1 MKVDDIKNTITMM
14 ERGKPRRGNCAIGAI
29 MATSFLHAIIS
40 TIERLPVSESAP
52 ISRDDQ
58 QASVELEVRNLFPLD
73 SGSRRQLM
81 ADYLTATST
90 SALDFYQDQK
100 VLRISTDCPDLDW
113 ITGPIYEADMAGD
126 GNRVISQEEFV
137 TFSDAVSGGYLTSIG
152 RAKNFL
158 DMPLS
163 LQETYLV
170 LSCLCELYEGQP
182 WGGEGC
188 CTVDA
193 NTNNDQ
199 IGIRTEGTA
208 PDEKLTRV
216 QRDYFRYVCG
226 TMSESL
232 ETIGAELVAP
242 PTPAP
247 TTAPTKA
254 PTPEPTAK
262 PTKRPTRSP
271 TPSPTVNPTE
281 EPSAYPT
288 KSPVTF
294 PTTSSPTKVPTITP
308 TFGPTEAL
316 TDTPTRAAPMTIAPT
331 TSSPIISPP
340 TSTFIPTDIAPT
352 LSPSTN
358 PVSPTSS
365 PKPTDTFTPTTA
377 TKAPVFIPLVP
388 TSSPFPTAETK
399 APVSVPREPT
409 ASPAS
414 AEPTT
419 PIPTQSPTSS
429 SAPSISSS
437 PSAAPSVSSQLTSS
451 PRPTTETKAPVVA
464 PVDPTTSPTSMLPT
478 VPSPTQSPTITSAP
492 SISSAPVGPTASP
505 TQSPISSVTISP
517 TRTEI
522 TSPFPTETPSSLL
535 TIFPTISPTTSFPT
549 IGFPSFLPTTPHPT
563 QTPSDSIAPSLS
575 TMPSFHPSLSFQPS
589 SSSEPSAPTSS
600 PSYSPTNE
608 AFTGDVPVPIQF
620 IASLQGQITA
630 EEVMSGTTNQVKALL
645 EESLLELSAEVVAEE
660 FARKLTQRL
669 GGESERRRKLL
680 VEAWNAT
687 VDSAENVACPEG
699 LPCEAPVG
707 SDCINF
713 NTTIV
718 LILVNERNK
727 DGVIRTFQNSMN
739 EKISDGWLYENFSL
753 EEALRPPPNPSL
765 APSPANVPGGNKPDD
780 SGEIESRELSTGAI
794 VGIVIAAVALVY
806 GIALSAIY
814 NRRRRAKDDDE
825 YDLEGQPVSDSEILQ
840 DLGPATSGNKPKGV
854 DDSWS
859 VDDSEANTESNT
871 SQDRLLNDALSSSR
885 TAPALGNIDDESE
898 SEFSEIDSVFSFN
911 VSSAP
916 VEDPDALKSSPL
928 AAVAMASTLVAS
940 QSSSRLSSSTSQP
953 RVGSSSLDIQNDG
966 IDSAAASDT
975 GLTSSPA
982 LGGGSGGIVGAS
994 PSDDGGLSAGATA
1007 AVVATAGVMAAG
1019 AYAAT
1024 RTPRKE
1030 DDDTEGGTEKL
1041 PDDLSSPAKN
1051 LDELDAAIEAG
1062 NWGAVG
1068 ALAAT
1073 LAADGRGVPQNEK
1086 KVRSVASIKS
1096 EESGRSGSRGSS
1108 TGPSTL
1114 DQARALEIDKLVE
1127 AGDWQGVVL
1136 AAARFEADQ
1145 TMDGESFS
1153 ASASQSSRYTGS
1165 ASSAVTPRS
1174 MATTDQSSTNI
1185 SSGRS
1190 QAEIRAEVEALV
1202 RRVVPEEADNVDE
1215 MLTQFKGREEELVET
1230 LRRMQERAIASR
1242 ARLAV
1247 QKSAKLEARARA
1259 VSPGPGSMQRG
1270 SASIGSGSFA
1280 GSATSR
1286 KSELEQAI
1294 ETGNWQAVGA
1304 AAQKMSDSS
1313 VGSLSVEEKARM
1325 MEAISRSPG
1334 FSTPGSRRE
1343 EVNLDQLIEKG
1354 DWPGVIAAAKKASET
1369 SDPGLGNMTK
1379 EEQEAL
1385 AQASMWQEIANQSKQ
1400 EGRKDPAGAGDAAAW
1415 AIQRS
1420 LHALNTPDSKQSHI
1434 RTINDI
1440 ADEESSEASQYES
1453 SSYSHSASK
1462 SYNADDY
1469 RRGV

>member
-1 MKVDDIKNTITMM
+1 MK
-14 ERGKPRRGNCAIGAI
+14 ERGTPRSGNSAIGAI
-29 MATSFLHAIIS
+29 LATSFLNAII
-40 TIERLPVSESAP
+40 TGIEKIPVSESAS
-52 ISRDDQ
+52 ISWDDRS
-58 QASVELEVRNLFPLD
+58 ASAELEARKLFPVEIR
-73 SGSRRQLM
+73 SRRQLM
-81 ADYLTATST
+81 GDYLPATST
-90 SALDFYQDQK
+90 SSINFYQDPK

-113 ITGPIYEADMAGD
+113 ITGPIFEADMAGD
-126 GNRVISQEEFV
+126 GNRVLSQEEFV
-137 TFSDAVSGGYLTSIG
+137 TFSDAVSGGYLSSIG
-152 RAKNFL
+152 RADNFL

-170 LSCLCELYEGQP
+170 LSCLCELYNGQP

-188 CTVDA
+188 CTVDS

-242 PTPAP
+242 PTPSP
-247 TTAPTKA
+247 TTAPTRA
-254 PTPEPTAK
+254 PTPEPTTK
-262 PTKRPTRSP
+262 PTKRPTRPP
-271 TPSPTVNPTE
+271 TPSPTENPTE
-281 EPSAYPT
+281 GPSADPT

-294 PTTSSPTKVPTITP
+294 PTTSSPTAIPTEGPTLPPTANPSGSPIGSPTKQPTGEPTIIP
-308 TFGPTEAL
+308 TFGPTEAV
-316 TDTPTRAAPMTIAPT
+316 TDTPTRLAPGSIAPS

-340 TSTFIPTDIAPT
+340 SATFSPTIIVPT
-352 LSPSTN
+352 LSPSTI
-358 PVSPTSS
+358 PIAPTSS

-377 TKAPVFIPLVP
+377 TKAPVLIPLVP

-399 APVSVPREPT
+399 APASVPKEPT

-414 AEPTT
+414 PEPTT
-419 PIPTQSPTSS
+419 TPPTQSPTFTSS
-429 SAPSISSS
+429 PSVSSS
-437 PSAAPSVSSQLTSS
+437 PSAAPSVSSEPTSS
-451 PRPTTETKAPVVA
+451 SKPTTETQAPVLVS
-464 PVDPTTSPTSMLPT
+464 VDPTPSPISLLPT
-478 VPSPTQSPTITSAP
+478 MPSPTQSPTITSAP
-492 SISSAPVGPTASP
+492 SKSSAPSGPTTSP
-505 TQSPISSVTISP
+505 TQTPITSLTISP
-517 TRTEI
+517 TRPDNM
-522 TSPFPTETPSSLL
+522 SPFPTETPSIPRTNL
-535 TIFPTISPTTSFPT
+535 PTSGTVSPSTSSPST
-549 IGFPSFLPTTPHPT
+549 IGFPSFLPTTSHPT
-563 QTPSDSIAPSLS
+563 QSPSDSFTPSTS
-575 TMPSFHPSLSFQPS
+575 TMPSVSPSLSFQPS
-589 SSSEPSAPTSS
+589 ISSEPSAPTSS

-608 AFTGDVPVPIQF
+608 AFTGEVSVPIKF
-620 IASLQGQITA
+620 IASLQGQVTA
-630 EEVMSGTTNQVKALL
+630 DEVMKGTTNQVKTLL
-645 EESLLELSAEVVAEE
+645 ETSLLDLSAEVVAEE
-660 FARKLTQRL
+660 FARKLTLRHDD
-669 GGESERRRKLL
+669 EPEHRRKLY

-687 VDSAENVACPEG
+687 VDSAQDVGCPEG
-699 LPCEAPVG
+699 LPCEAPIG
-707 SDCINF
+707 SECIDF

-727 DGVIRTFQNSMN
+727 DEVIRTFQNSMN
-739 EKISDGWLYENFSL
+739 EKISNGWLYDNFPL
-753 EEALRPPPNPSL
+753 GEALQPPPNPSL
-765 APSPANVPGGNKPDD
+765 APSPANIPGGNKPDD

-794 VGIVIAAVALVY
+794 VGIIIAAVALVY

-814 NRRRRAKDDDE
+814 NRRRRARDDDE
-825 YDLEGQPVSDSEILQ
+825 FDLEGQPVSDSEIVQ
-840 DLGPATSGNKPKGV
+840 DLGPASSANQPKDV
-854 DDSWS
+854 NDSWS

-871 SQDRLLNDALSSSR
+871 SRDRLLSDAKSSSR
-885 TAPALGNIDDESE
+885 LAPALGNLDDESE
-898 SEFSEIDSVFSFN
+898 SEFSEIDSVLSSN

-916 VEDPDALKSSPL
+916 VEDPEALKSSPL

-940 QSSSRLSSSTSQP
+940 QSSGRLSSSTSQP
-953 RVGSSSLDIQNDG
+953 PVGSSSPEIQNESTDSDVISDNVHLRSPIPEGG
-966 IDSAAASDT
+966 I
-975 GLTSSPA
+975 
-982 LGGGSGGIVGAS
+982 GGIVGAS

-1007 AVVATAGVMAAG
+1007 AIVATAGVMAAG

-1024 RTPRKE
+1024 RTPLKDDGDTE
-1030 DDDTEGGTEKL
+1030 DDSGIL
-1041 PDDLSSPAKN
+1041 PQDLSSPNKN

-1073 LAADGRGVPQNEK
+1073 LAAEGRGVANNEK

-1096 EESGRSGSRGSS
+1096 DESGRSGSRGSS

-1259 VSPGPGSMQRG
+1259 VSPGPGSLQRG

-1313 VGSLSVEEKARM
+1313 VGSLSMEEKAKMR
-1325 MEAISRSPG
+1325 EAISRSPG
-1334 FSTPGSRRE
+1334 FLTPESRRE
-1343 EVNLDQLIEKG
+1343 EVNL
-1354 DWPGVIAAAKKASET
+1354 
-1369 SDPGLGNMTK
+1369 
-1379 EEQEAL
+1379 
-1385 AQASMWQEIANQSKQ
+1385 
-1400 EGRKDPAGAGDAAAW
+1400 
-1415 AIQRS
+1415 
-1420 LHALNTPDSKQSHI
+1420 
-1434 RTINDI
+1434 
-1440 ADEESSEASQYES
+1440 
-1453 SSYSHSASK
+1453 
-1462 SYNADDY
+1462 
-1469 RRGV
+1469 